1 LTVGREYVVLAISA
15 NEEDAYGTQFM
26 LLDDVGSG
34 AGWFAANGFDL
45 TSDLVP
51 SNWSLR
57 VGVSQTGVEGVVSAL
72 LVGSKS
78 WLRPGYFY
86 ERTHEDPEIAE
97 AAQLDFD
104 RELEIILSESA

>member
-1 LTVGREYVVLAISA
+1 
-15 NEEDAYGTQFM
+15 
-26 LLDDVGSG
+26 
-34 AGWFAANGFDL
+34 
-45 TSDLVP
+45 
-51 SNWSLR
+51 
-57 VGVSQTGVEGVVSAL
+57 
-72 LVGSKS
+72 VGSKS